1 MRETISGPDTIPAHR
16 LGSVARALTFADAT
30 PAVPHR
36 VKEDPIPSA
45 LSSDGLA
52 STIDARPARRSKSSR
67 STGSAIRVVLRVR
80 PLSERERKTEPT
92 SCVSRSEKNQR
103 TVHIRPANA
112 KRHPLA
118 VRNAGHATFK
128 FAEIFDE
135 ISSQSTVFERTA
147 LPMIEGLFQGQSA
160 VVFAHGVTCS
170 GKTWTIQGS
179 GEHPGILPRALDV
192 IVNSIAVAKGKGLLQ
207 ESIVSESVALLTSDR
222 REGGG
227 RRTRT
232 RTGKNAVKTKVHD
245 SNYIEVDGDMEYK
258 IFASYLEVYNE
269 QCYDLFEK
277 PPDSGAIDC
286 HVQGG
291 SEHEHSSEF
300 NNGGE
305 EFTSVNTEPST
316 ERRRTARTRRKILK
330 LKMNREKEVYAD
342 GITEIEI
349 SNCADIDR
357 LLEFGQQNRS
367 VAHTKANEVS
377 SRSHAVFF
385 ITLKMTETSKQSN
398 GQLTTRHRTSKL
410 SIVDLAGSERT
421 GRTNNS
427 PEGVRQRET
436 NKINSSLMNLG
447 RCLQVMRYNQRMRK
461 TDPSK
466 KLNIVP
472 FRDSRLTHLLQHC
485 LEAGSAVMIANVS
498 PAMHDSDETI
508 QALRCAAIAQEVTI
522 GPSKK
527 KAVFTDR
534 TNLMGN
540 RIAQISSTKKLRSS
554 TRKQAG
560 RNLRS
565 RGLEARDLAIANSIL
580 KPRASESSSI
590 IAAQKRDNAFLRME
604 LEEERC
610 ARLDLERVKTQVEEE
625 LLQENDLLFRQNE
638 RLKDRLADSE
648 ARLCVVET
656 EVREELAEGAEQM
669 LQRVQEHYQNQMD
682 ELRRENDE
690 LCETLGRDN
699 DESRSR
705 ISLLSHTERK
715 EQAESM
721 AARLARRASKA
732 AFDGIRISL
741 ADCEQNL
748 DLQAGGVDEWESE
761 GEDYVEEG
769 DVENYIEESD

>member
-1 MRETISGPDTIPAHR
+1 M
-16 LGSVARALTFADAT
+16 ARALTFADAT
-30 PAVPHR
+30 PAVHHR
-36 VKEDPIPSA
+36 AKEEATASA
-45 LSSDGLA
+45 LLPAVLD
-52 STIDARPARRSKSSR
+52 STIDPHPAPHLKSPPSR
-67 STGSAIRVVLRVR
+67 GSSAIRVVLRVR
-80 PLSERERKTEPT
+80 PLSERERNTEHA
-92 SCVSRSEKNQR
+92 SCVSRSEKNHCAI
-103 TVHIRPANA
+103 HIRPANP

-128 FAEIFDE
+128 FAEIFDDA
-135 ISSQSTVFERTA
+135 SSQSTVFEHTA

-179 GEHPGILPRALDV
+179 DEHPGILPRSLDV

-207 ESIVSESVALLTSDR
+207 ESIVSESVALLTSGR
-222 REGGG
+222 GEVGP

-232 RTGKNAVKTKVHD
+232 RTGRNAAKTKVHD
-245 SNYIEVDGDMEYK
+245 SNYIEVDGDIEYK

-269 QCYDLFEK
+269 QCYDLFER
-277 PPDSGAIDC
+277 PPDSAPVDG
-286 HVQGG
+286 HVQGFA
-291 SEHEHSSEF
+291 EYDPSSEA
-300 NNGGE
+300 NSCGE
-305 EFTSVNTEPST
+305 QSKSVKTEPST
-316 ERRRTARTRRKILK
+316 EQQRRTRTRRKILK
-330 LKMNREKEVYAD
+330 LRTNREKEVYAD

-385 ITLKMTETSKQSN
+385 ITLKMTETSKQPD
-398 GQLTTRHRTSKL
+398 GQSRTRHRTSKL

-427 PEGVRQRET
+427 PEGVRQKET

-447 RCLQVMRYNQRMRK
+447 RCLQVMRYNQRMQKR
-461 TDPSK
+461 DPSK

-508 QALRCAAIAQEVTI
+508 QALRCAAIAQEVTLA
-522 GPSKK
+522 PSKK
-527 KAVFTDR
+527 KAVLTDR
-534 TNLMGN
+534 TNVIGN
-540 RIAQISSTKKLRSS
+540 QLTLKSSTKKLRST
-554 TRKQAG
+554 TRKQTG
-560 RNLRS
+560 RSLRS
-565 RGLEARDLAIANSIL
+565 KVLEARDLTISNSIS
-580 KPRASESSSI
+580 KSKASESSST
-590 IAAQKRDNAFLRME
+590 IAALKREIAFLRME
-604 LEEERC
+604 FEEERC
-610 ARLDLERVKTQVEEE
+610 GKLDLERVKAQVEEE
-625 LLQENDLLFRQNE
+625 MLQEYDLLFRQNE

-656 EVREELAEGAEQM
+656 EVREELADGAEKM
-669 LQRVQEHYQNQMD
+669 LQRVQEHSQKQMD

-690 LCETLGRDN
+690 LCEALGRNN

-705 ISLLSHTERK
+705 VSLLSYTERK
-715 EQAESM
+715 EQVESM

-741 ADCEQNL
+741 ADCEQSL
-748 DLQAGGVDEWESE
+748 DHQAGSAGEWESD
-761 GEDYVEEG
+761 GEDYIEEG
-769 DVENYIEESD
+769 DVEHYIEESD